1 MPLNDQVK
9 GYVLSFISVLAM
21 SNVFLF
27 SKAALN
33 EVSLY
38 QFGVYWFGFA
48 ILWNLL
54 YSIPGKRYKTIRKL
68 RKQAYRALFFIGLLE
83 LVGTVLFFMAIKK
96 LENPAIVSF
105 LANMTP
111 VFITLF
117 GIIFLKERFNLVETL
132 GFFLAVSGAFIL
144 SYNKDK
150 SFSEIFM
157 DGTGYV
163 LLSSL
168 VLSVA
173 FILSKKFIKDID
185 PGILSINR
193 VLYLFTF
200 ASLLLMLNHV
210 SLAISWKALYNII
223 LGSLLGPFLAAITNY
238 SAIKYIEASR
248 ASIISSTKGL
258 FVLFGAFIY
267 FGIFPH
273 PMQVAGGLITIFGV
287 IFIISG
293 KRIQRRK

>member
-1 MPLNDQVK
+1 V
-9 GYVLSFISVLAM
+9 

-68 RKQAYRALFFIGLLE
+68 SPKVYRALFFIGILE
-83 LVGTVLFFMAIKK
+83 LVGTVLFFMAINK

-105 LANMTP
+105 LVNMTP

-117 GIIFLKERFNLVETL
+117 GIIFLKERFNFVETM
-132 GFFLAVSGAFIL
+132 GFILAVSGAFIL
-144 SYNKDK
+144 SYNKGK
-150 SFSEIFM
+150 SLTEVFM

-163 LLSSL
+163 IISSL

-173 FILSKKFIKDID
+173 FILSKKFIKDVD
-185 PGILSINR
+185 PGIFSMNR

-200 ASLLLMLNHV
+200 AAILLMINHV
-210 SLAISWKALYNII
+210 SLIISWKAFYNIV

-258 FVLFGAFIY
+258 FVLFGAYIY

-273 PMQVAGGLITIFGV
+273 PLQVTGGLITILGV
-287 IFIISG
+287 IFIITG
-293 KRIQRRK
+293 KRIQREK

>member
-1 MPLNDQVK
+1 MPFNDQVK
-9 GYVLSFISVLAM
+9 GYILSFISVLAM

-38 QFGVYWFGFA
+38 KFGVYWFGFA

-54 YSIPGKRYKTIRKL
+54 YSIPGKRYKTIKKL
-68 RKQAYRALFFIGLLE
+68 RMQAYRILFFIGLLE
-83 LVGTVLFFMAIKK
+83 LVGTALFFMAINK

-117 GIIFLKERFNLVETL
+117 GIVFLKERFNLIETM
-132 GFFLAVSGAFIL
+132 GFVLAISGAFIL
-144 SYNKDK
+144 SYNKGK
-150 SFSEIFM
+150 SLAEVFM

-163 LLSSL
+163 ILSSL
-168 VLSVA
+168 VLSVS

-185 PGILSINR
+185 PRIFSMNR
-193 VLYLFTF
+193 VLFLFTF
-200 ASLLLMLNHV
+200 ATILLMINHV
-210 SLAISWKALYNII
+210 SLVISWKAFYNIV

-258 FVLFGAFIY
+258 FVLFGAFLY

-273 PMQVAGGLITIFGV
+273 ALQVVGGLITISGV
-287 IFIISG
+287 IFIITG
-293 KRIQRRK
+293 KRIQKKR

>member
-9 GYVLSFISVLAM
+9 GYLLSFISVLAM
-21 SNVFLF
+21 SNVYLF

-54 YSIPGKRYKTIRKL
+54 YSIPQRKYKTIRKL
-68 RKQAYRALFFIGLLE
+68 RKQAYLALFFIGLLE
-83 LVGTVLFFMAIKK
+83 LAGTTLFFMAIKK

-117 GIIFLKERFNLVETL
+117 GFIFLKERFNFVETA
-132 GFFLAVSGAFIL
+132 GFFLAVFGAFIL
-144 SYNKDK
+144 SYNKGK
-150 SFSEIFM
+150 SFSEVFM

-163 LLSSL
+163 ILSCL
-168 VLSVA
+168 IISVA
-173 FILSKKFIKDID
+173 FILSKKFIKDLD
-185 PGILSINR
+185 PGILAINR
-193 VLYLFTF
+193 VLYLFSF
-200 ASLLLMLNHV
+200 AIMLLMINHV
-210 SLAISWKALYNII
+210 SLVISWKALYNII
-223 LGSLLGPFLAAITNY
+223 LGSLLGPFLASITNY

-267 FGIFPH
+267 FGIFPQ
-273 PMQVAGGLITIFGV
+273 PLQVTGGLITIAGV
-287 IFIISG
+287 IFIITG